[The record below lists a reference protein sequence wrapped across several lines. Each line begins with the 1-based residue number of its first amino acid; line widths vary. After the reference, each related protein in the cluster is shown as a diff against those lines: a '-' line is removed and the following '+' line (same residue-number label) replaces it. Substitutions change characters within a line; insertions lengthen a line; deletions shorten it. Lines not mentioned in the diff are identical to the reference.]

1 MITILIIILRESRTQ
16 QQQPINTNNFNGLP
30 IMPSA
35 KTAAI
40 QKSDFTKIILIF
52 VLFLSQSIW
61 ITNPAQATNQATI
74 DRTKKIVMML
84 NIAAKEFEE
93 GIVDGKIAV
102 AAEYEESQVFLQQA
116 IERFERISSEIT
128 DTQKAESLKNRL
140 SNMMTMVKDKINSQ
154 LLWKE
159 VNSINSELLATFNIE
174 INKTPITPVSLGNG
188 KKIFENSCSVC
199 HGLQGHGDGP
209 MASQFNPSPAVLSNP
224 KLTGDANTTAYDNFE
239 VINVGIAN
247 TAMMSWAEVLS
258 ENEIWDVTYYLRTF
272 SNINVQLP
280 PVNMEVAALESSID
294 STSGLAEQVVNQ
306 VRDLLE
312 KSLSIYKAGQ
322 VDDAAEMAFD
332 AYLVY
337 EKIESNL
344 ITKDKSLGV
353 SLESAFSRYRGE
365 IKRSA
370 PFEHVESLS
379 KEINL
384 DLAKGLELLKS
395 EVGFTGM
402 FFQSFSIIVREGFE
416 AILIIAALIAFLIKS
431 RNQARVK
438 SVHIGVVVGILAS
451 FATAYIIHEVLH
463 LSMGSQELLE
473 GWIMMV
479 AVAVL
484 FWVSYWLVSKIDN
497 KKWQEYINKQMRG
510 ALSKGNAFSL
520 GAVAFISVYREGF
533 ETVLFYKALYL
544 YAEDATAGI
553 IPGFLAGCVVLAG
566 VFYLINTLGMRI
578 PLKWFFGF
586 TSVLLYYMAF
596 TFMGKGLHELQMGEQ
611 LSMSAANFLPSI
623 SWLGMYPT
631 WETFIG
637 QGVLFGAFVFALI
650 YTFIIKAELG
660 ATQLKEE
667 TSQLQ
672 SNISQ
677 VHDLVEHISHHA
689 KRCEVFLK
697 DTPDQDLQELSGHLK
712 EIDIKI
718 HELFGHV
725 KYVENQLQ
733 DEYEKLA
740 KQGFQAKQN

>member
-1 MITILIIILRESRTQ
+1 MPPVETVLPHRSDNPILKL
-16 QQQPINTNNFNGLP
+16 
-30 IMPSA
+30 
-35 KTAAI
+35 
-40 QKSDFTKIILIF
+40 
-52 VLFLSQSIW
+52 VLFLLLTQVFW
-61 ITNPAQATNQATI
+61 FPNQAKATNQATI

-93 GIVDGKIAV
+93 GVVDGKIVV
-102 AAEYEESQVFLQQA
+102 APEYEESQVFLQQA
-116 IERFERISSEIT
+116 IERFERISPEIS
-128 DTQKAESLKNRL
+128 DPLKAEEIKKRFI
-140 SNMMTMVKDKINSQ
+140 NMMALVKSKVDSQKI
-154 LLWKE
+154 WEE
-159 VNSINSELLATFNIE
+159 VNAINSELLTTFNIE
-174 INKTPITPVSLGNG
+174 INKTPITPVSLTNG
-188 KKIFENSCSVC
+188 EKIFENNCSVC
-199 HGLQGHGDGP
+199 HGLKGNGDGP
-209 MASQFNPSPAVLSNP
+209 MASQFDPSPAVLSNP

-247 TAMMSWAEVLS
+247 TAMIAWAGLLS
-258 ENEIWDVTYYLRTF
+258 ENQIWDVTYYLRTF
-272 SNINVQLP
+272 SNANLQLP
-280 PVNMEVAALESSID
+280 PVNLDLAAIESSEDI
-294 STSGLAEQVVNQ
+294 GLAEQVVNE
-306 VRDLLE
+306 VREVLDR
-312 KSLSIYKAGQ
+312 SLVTYKTGQ
-322 VDDAAEMAFD
+322 VENAAELAFD
-332 AYLVY
+332 AYLAY

-344 ITKDKSLGV
+344 ITKDRDLGV
-353 SLESAFSRYRGE
+353 NLESAFSRYRGE
-365 IKRSA
+365 IKRNA
-370 PFEHVESLS
+370 PLEQVESLH

-384 DLAKGLELLKS
+384 NLLKGLELLKN

-416 AILIIAALIAFLIKS
+416 AILIIAALIAFLVKS

-438 SVHIGVVVGILAS
+438 SIHIGVVVGILAS

-463 LSMGSQELLE
+463 LSMASQEVLE
-473 GWIMMV
+473 GWIMLI

-484 FWVSYWLVSKIDN
+484 FSVSYWLVSKIDN
-497 KKWQEYINKQMRG
+497 KRWQEYINKQMRG
-510 ALSKGNAFSL
+510 ALSKGNTFTL

-533 ETVLFYKALYL
+533 ETVLFYKALFL
-544 YAEDATAGI
+544 YAGDSTGGI
-553 IPGFLAGCVVLAG
+553 IPGFLAGCVVLALI
-566 VFYLINTLGMRI
+566 FYLINTLGMRI
-578 PLKWFFGF
+578 PIKWFFGF

-596 TFMGKGLHELQMGEQ
+596 TFMGKGIHELQMGEQ
-611 LSMSAANFLPSI
+611 ISMTSADILPSL

-637 QGVLFGAFVFALI
+637 QAVLFAAFVFALV

-672 SNISQ
+672 GNITQ

-740 KQGFQAKQN
+740 KKAFEAKQN

>member
-1 MITILIIILRESRTQ
+1 
-16 QQQPINTNNFNGLP
+16 
-30 IMPSA
+30 
-35 KTAAI
+35 
-40 QKSDFTKIILIF
+40 
-52 VLFLSQSIW
+52 
-61 ITNPAQATNQATI
+61 
-74 DRTKKIVMML
+74 MML

-93 GIVDGKIAV
+93 GVVDGKIVV
-102 AAEYEESQVFLQQA
+102 APEYEESQVFLQQA
-116 IERFERISSEIT
+116 IERFERISPEIS
-128 DTQKAESLKNRL
+128 DPLKAEEIKKRFI
-140 SNMMTMVKDKINSQ
+140 NMMALVKSKVDSQKI
-154 LLWKE
+154 WEE
-159 VNSINSELLATFNIE
+159 VNAINSELLTTFNIE
-174 INKTPITPVSLGNG
+174 INKTPITPVSLTNG
-188 KKIFENSCSVC
+188 EKIFENNCSVC
-199 HGLQGHGDGP
+199 HGLKGNGDGP
-209 MASQFNPSPAVLSNP
+209 MASQFDPSPAVLSNP

-247 TAMMSWAEVLS
+247 TAMIAWAGLLS
-258 ENEIWDVTYYLRTF
+258 ENQIWDVTYYLRTF
-272 SNINVQLP
+272 SNANLQLP
-280 PVNMEVAALESSID
+280 PVNLDLAAIESSEDI
-294 STSGLAEQVVNQ
+294 GLAEQVVNE
-306 VRDLLE
+306 VREVLDR
-312 KSLSIYKAGQ
+312 SLVTYKTGQ
-322 VDDAAEMAFD
+322 VENAAELAFD
-332 AYLVY
+332 AYLAY

-344 ITKDKSLGV
+344 ITKDRDLGV
-353 SLESAFSRYRGE
+353 NLESAFSRYRGE
-365 IKRSA
+365 IKRNA
-370 PFEHVESLS
+370 PLEQVESLH

-384 DLAKGLELLKS
+384 NLLKGLELLKN

-416 AILIIAALIAFLIKS
+416 AILIIAALIAFLVKS

-438 SVHIGVVVGILAS
+438 SIHIGVVVGILAS

-463 LSMGSQELLE
+463 LSMASQEVLE
-473 GWIMMV
+473 GWIMLI

-484 FWVSYWLVSKIDN
+484 FSVSYWLVSKIDN
-497 KKWQEYINKQMRG
+497 KRWQEYINKQMRG
-510 ALSKGNAFSL
+510 ALSKGNTFTL

-533 ETVLFYKALYL
+533 ETVLFYKALFL
-544 YAEDATAGI
+544 YAGDSTGGI
-553 IPGFLAGCVVLAG
+553 IPGFLAGCVVLALI
-566 VFYLINTLGMRI
+566 FYLINTLGMRI
-578 PLKWFFGF
+578 PIKWFFGF

-596 TFMGKGLHELQMGEQ
+596 TFMGKGIHELQMGEQ
-611 LSMSAANFLPSI
+611 ISMTSADILPSL

-637 QGVLFGAFVFALI
+637 QAVLFAAFVFALV

-672 SNISQ
+672 GNITQ

-740 KQGFQAKQN
+740 KKAFEAKQN

>member
-1 MITILIIILRESRTQ
+1 MVY
-16 QQQPINTNNFNGLP
+16 P

-35 KTAAI
+35 KPVMHAQQIFFKIA
-40 QKSDFTKIILIF
+40 IILVLVLIHIF
-52 VLFLSQSIW
+52 WL
-61 ITNPAQATNQATI
+61 TRPAQAINQETI
-74 DRTKKIVMML
+74 DRTKKVVMML
-84 NIAAKEFEE
+84 NIAGKEFHE
-93 GIVDGKIAV
+93 GIVNGKIV
-102 AAEYEESQVFLQQA
+102 IAAEYEECQLFLKQA
-116 IERFERISSEIT
+116 IERFERISVEIP
-128 DTQKAESLKNRL
+128 DPEKAVNLKNRL
-140 SNMMTMVKDKINSQ
+140 TSLMSLVKDKVDSQLVWKEINS
-154 LLWKE
+154 L
-159 VNSINSELLATFNIE
+159 NSDLLATFNIE
-174 INKTPITPVSLGNG
+174 ISKTPITPVSLANG
-188 KKIFENSCSVC
+188 KKIFESNCSVC
-199 HGLQGHGDGP
+199 HGLKGNGDGP
-209 MASQFNPSPAVLSNP
+209 MASQFDPSPAVLSNP
-224 KLTGDANTTAYDNFE
+224 QLTGDANTTAYDNFQ
-239 VINVGIAN
+239 VISVGIAN

-280 PVNMEVAALESSID
+280 PVNIELAAIESSQD
-294 STSGLAEQVVNQ
+294 SGGDIADQVVGEI
-306 VRDLLE
+306 RSLLE
-312 KSLSIYKAGQ
+312 NSLSTYKAGQ
-322 VDDAAEMAFD
+322 ADNAAEIAFD

-337 EKIESNL
+337 EKIESNV
-344 ITKDKSLGV
+344 IIKDKSLGV
-353 SLESAFSRYRGE
+353 SLESAFSRFRGE
-365 IKRSA
+365 IKRNA
-370 PFEHVESLS
+370 PIKLLESIND
-379 KEINL
+379 EINL
-384 DLAKGLELLKS
+384 NLSKGLELLKN
-395 EVGFTGM
+395 EVGFTAM

-438 SVHIGVVVGILAS
+438 SIHLGVIAGILGS
-451 FATAYIIHEVLH
+451 FATAYIIHEILH
-463 LSMGSQELLE
+463 FSMARQELLE
-473 GWIMMV
+473 GWIMLV

-510 ALSKGNAFSL
+510 ALSKGNTFTLS
-520 GAVAFISVYREGF
+520 AVAFISVYREGF

-544 YAEDATAGI
+544 YAGNATGGI
-553 IPGFLAGCVVLAG
+553 IPGFLAGCLVLAG

-578 PLKWFFGF
+578 PIKWFFGF
-586 TSVLLYYMAF
+586 TSALLYYMAF
-596 TFMGKGLHELQMGEQ
+596 TFMGKGIHELQMGEQ
-611 LSMSAANFLPSI
+611 ISMSSVDFLPSI
-623 SWLGMYPT
+623 SWLGIYPT

-637 QGVLFGAFVFALI
+637 QGVLIAAFIFALV

-672 SNISQ
+672 TNITQ

-733 DEYEKLA
+733 DEYERLA
-740 KQGFQAKQN
+740 QKAFEAK

>member
-1 MITILIIILRESRTQ
+1 
-16 QQQPINTNNFNGLP
+16 
-30 IMPSA
+30 
-35 KTAAI
+35 
-40 QKSDFTKIILIF
+40 
-52 VLFLSQSIW
+52 
-61 ITNPAQATNQATI
+61 
-74 DRTKKIVMML
+74 MML

-93 GIVDGKIAV
+93 GVVDGKVVV
-102 AAEYEESQVFLQQA
+102 APEYEESQVFLQQA
-116 IERFERISSEIT
+116 IERFERIAPEIS
-128 DTQKAESLKNRL
+128 DPKKADDLKKKFT
-140 SNMMTMVKDKINSQ
+140 SMVAMVKDKVSSQ
-154 LLWKE
+154 KIWDE
-159 VNSINSELLATFNIE
+159 VNGINSELLATFNIE
-174 INKTPITPVSLGNG
+174 INKTPITPVSLTNG
-188 KKIFENSCSVC
+188 KKIFENNCSVC
-199 HGLQGHGDGP
+199 HGLKGNGDGP
-209 MASQFNPSPAVLSNP
+209 MASQFDPSPAVLSNP

-247 TAMMSWAEVLS
+247 TAMIAWAGILS
-258 ENEIWDVTYYLRTF
+258 ETQIWDVTYYLRTF
-272 SNINVQLP
+272 SNMNLQLP
-280 PVNMEVAALESSID
+280 PVNLELAAIESAEDTGLADQVVSEIREVLESS
-294 STSGLAEQVVNQ
+294 LAT
-306 VRDLLE
+306 
-312 KSLSIYKAGQ
+312 YKTGQ
-322 VDDAAEMAFD
+322 VENAAELAFD
-332 AYLVY
+332 AYLAY

-344 ITKDKSLGV
+344 ITKDRDLGV

-365 IKRSA
+365 IKRNA
-370 PFEHVESLS
+370 PLERVESLH

-384 DLAKGLELLKS
+384 DLSKGLELLKN

-416 AILIIAALIAFLIKS
+416 AILIIAALIAFLVKS

-438 SVHIGVVVGILAS
+438 SIHIGVVVGILAS
-451 FATAYIIHEVLH
+451 FATAYIVHEILH
-463 LSMGSQELLE
+463 LSMASQEVLE
-473 GWIMMV
+473 GWIMLV
-479 AVAVL
+479 AVGVL

-510 ALSKGNAFSL
+510 ALSKGNTFTL

-544 YAEDATAGI
+544 YAGDSTAGI
-553 IPGFLAGCVVLAG
+553 IPGFLAGCVVLATI
-566 VFYLINTLGMRI
+566 FYLINTLGMRI
-578 PLKWFFGF
+578 PIKWFFGF

-611 LSMSAANFLPSI
+611 ISMTSADFLPSL

-637 QGVLFGAFVFALI
+637 QAVLFGAFVFALV

-672 SNISQ
+672 GNITQ

-740 KQGFQAKQN
+740 KKGFESKQN

>member
-1 MITILIIILRESRTQ
+1 MITVLIIVLNLRVLTSQ
-16 QQQPINTNNFNGLP
+16 YKNTNNSNGLP

-35 KTAAI
+35 KTTMT
-40 QKSDFTKIILIF
+40 QKSGLLKTFVIF
-52 VLFLSQSIW
+52 VLFLSLNIW
-61 ITNPAQATNQATI
+61 FPNLAQAVNQETI

-84 NIAAKEFEE
+84 NIAAKEFED
-93 GIVDGKIAV
+93 GVVDGKIV
-102 AAEYEESQVFLQQA
+102 IPPEYEESQVFLQQA

-128 DTQKAESLKNRL
+128 DPQKAGNLKKRL
-140 SNMMTMVKDKINSQ
+140 NDMMSMVKDKVDSQ
-154 LLWKE
+154 LMWKE

-174 INKTPITPVSLGNG
+174 INKTPITPVSMGNG
-188 KKIFENSCSVC
+188 KKIYENNCSVC
-199 HGLQGHGDGP
+199 HGPKGHGDGP
-209 MASQFNPSPAVLSNP
+209 MASQFDPSPAVLSNP
-224 KLTGDANTTAYDNFE
+224 KLTGDANTSAYDNFE

-247 TAMMSWAEVLS
+247 TGMMAWADVLA

-272 SNINVQLP
+272 SNNNVQLP
-280 PVNMEVAALESSID
+280 PVNMELAAIESSED
-294 STSGLAEQVVNQ
+294 SGGDLAEQVVEE
-306 VRDLLE
+306 VLGLLE
-312 KSLSIYKAGQ
+312 KSLTIYKNDQ
-322 VDDAAEMAFD
+322 VDDAAEIAFD
-332 AYLVY
+332 AYLAY

-344 ITKDKSLGV
+344 ITKDKALGV

-370 PFEHVESLS
+370 PLEHVESLYN
-379 KEINL
+379 EINL
-384 DLAKGLELLKS
+384 DLAKGLELLQS
-395 EVGFTGM
+395 TVGFTGM

-416 AILIIAALIAFLIKS
+416 AILIIAALIAFLVKS
-431 RNQARVK
+431 RNQSRVK
-438 SVHIGVVVGILAS
+438 SIHIGVVVGIVAS

-463 LSMGSQELLE
+463 LSMASQELLE
-473 GWIMMV
+473 GWIMLV

-484 FWVSYWLVSKIDN
+484 FSVSYWLVSKIDN
-497 KKWQEYINKQMRG
+497 KRWQEYINKQMRG
-510 ALSKGNAFSL
+510 AISKGNTFTL
-520 GAVAFISVYREGF
+520 GFVAFISVYREGF

-544 YAEDATAGI
+544 YSGDSNDGI
-553 IPGFLAGCVVLAG
+553 LPGFLAGCLVLAG

-578 PLKWFFGF
+578 PIKWFFGF

-596 TFMGKGLHELQMGEQ
+596 TFMGKGVHELQMGEQ
-611 LSMSAANFLPSI
+611 VSMTAANFLPSI

-637 QGVLFGAFVFALI
+637 QAVLFGAFVFALL
-650 YTFIIKAELG
+650 YTFVIKAELG

-667 TSQLQ
+667 TNQLQ
-672 SNISQ
+672 TNITQ

-697 DTPDQDLQELSGHLK
+697 DTPDQDLQELSSHLK

-740 KQGFQAKQN
+740 KKAFEAKQK